1 MLIVSRN
8 HNQNAII
15 TLMLWL
21 ILCIVAALTWSISA
35 FIDNYQTDVIFKG
48 KTPQAMKVLN
58 GPVYILI
65 SIIVGLILQAPI
77 PNIAQIGLLILSGA
91 LSSVGSL
98 AYYQALKNEEATGA
112 TIFYQLQPVLFLIVD
127 FLIFGESITAK
138 QILGFIIILLAPII
152 VIFTRK
158 RAKSRRMAIHAAAL
172 LILYVLIATAS
183 AEIAVR
189 STAGVDYRSVF
200 IFYLFGR
207 GLTDCLLGLIPK
219 YRKRHKY
226 IMKHSPKA
234 YVGTVVL
241 NQCLCAFADF
251 VYRYGLVIGI
261 AALASAITNAAEL
274 ILTFLLGIILS
285 LIWPNFGR
293 EKLHRHLILAH
304 VAAVILCIIG
314 IIIIQ

>member
-1 MLIVSRN
+1 
-8 HNQNAII
+8 
-15 TLMLWL
+15 MLWL
-21 ILCIVAALTWSISA
+21 ILCLLAALTWSVSA

-65 SIIVGLILQAPI
+65 SVVVGIILKISI
-77 PNIAQIGLLILSGA
+77 PEIPQIGLLMLSGA
-91 LSSVGSL
+91 LSSIGAL
-98 AYYQALKNEEATGA
+98 AYYQALENEEATGA
-112 TIFYQLQPVLFLIVD
+112 AIFYQLQPVLFLIVD
-127 FLIFGESITAK
+127 FLIFGETITPK
-138 QILGFIIILLAPII
+138 QILGFIVILLAPII
-152 VIFTRK
+152 VVFGRK
-158 RAKSRRMAIHAAAL
+158 RAKSRMMAMRAALL
-172 LILYVLIATAS
+172 LILYVFIATAS
-183 AEIAVR
+183 AEIAIR
-189 STAGVDYRSVF
+189 SSANIDYKSVF
-200 IFYLFGR
+200 VFYLFGR
-207 GLTDCLLGLIPK
+207 GFTDCLLGLIPK

-251 VYRYGLVIGI
+251 TYRYGLVIGV

-274 ILTFLLGIILS
+274 IMTFILGVVLT

-293 EKLHRHLILAH
+293 EKLHRHIIIAH
-304 VAAVILCIIG
+304 IIAVLLCVAG